1 MWDLSQD
8 RWIYRPRLASSAT
21 EAFFTATRY
30 RPVVCN
36 FNGEA
41 FSPVQ
46 ALGFGWLVP
55 NTS

>member
-8 RWIYRPRLASSAT
+8 RWIYRPKLAPGAT
-21 EAFFTATRY
+21 EAFSTATRY
-30 RPVVCN
+30 PPVASN